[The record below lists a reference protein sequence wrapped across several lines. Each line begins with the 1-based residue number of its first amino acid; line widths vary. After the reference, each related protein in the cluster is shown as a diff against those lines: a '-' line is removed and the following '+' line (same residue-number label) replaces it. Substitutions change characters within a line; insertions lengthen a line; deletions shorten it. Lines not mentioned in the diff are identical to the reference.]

1 MEGSRDRAV
10 TEVGWRGE
18 ASEEA
23 ERSIQQRGREAATD
37 WPRPRAANS
46 KAAEPI
52 WPRRSELVT
61 SFDKEL
67 NGLHNSLPLSPL
79 ALLSWAFRVKG
90 LEQGGSRSGSQG
102 AKAPARALPGP
113 APTLQGQKEAPAVHL
128 LPESLP
134 PGLPNNPTLASLAR
148 EDARR

>member
-37 WPRPRAANS
+37 WPRPRAANNS

-67 NGLHNSLPLSPL
+67 NGLHNSLPSLSISSPEL
-79 ALLSWAFRVKG
+79 GFQGEGSGAGRV
-90 LEQGGSRSGSQG
+90 
-102 AKAPARALPGP
+102 
-113 APTLQGQKEAPAVHL
+113 TLWEPRG
-128 LPESLP
+128 
-134 PGLPNNPTLASLAR
+134 
-148 EDARR
+148 